1 MKVFYK
7 CIASIFIVF
16 NFPGDFLS
24 ITHRWHYQFGVF
36 FSLYF
41 EKPWIFILFLYFW
54 IILNL
59 KWKWECVWICHF
71 NALCPTVY
79 IVYMARY
86 KLVMPDSV
94 FSSSIVLSTHQLTQQ
109 SYKKKLFQ
117 ICLNNLNLLT
127 GLKCSSSVRNKTE
140 QNLST

>member
-1 MKVFYK
+1 MYCLYFHCLQFSWGFFVNNT
-7 CIASIFIVF
+7 SMT
-16 NFPGDFLS
+16 LSMS
-24 ITHRWHYQFGVF
+24 ITHRWHYQSHIDDIIYLGLFLL
-36 FSLYF
+36 SLF
-41 EKPWIFILFLYFW
+41 WKPMDFYTFLYFW

-59 KWKWECVWICHF
+59 KWKWECFSICHF

-109 SYKKKLFQ
+109 SYKK
-117 ICLNNLNLLT
+117 N
-127 GLKCSSSVRNKTE
+127 CSRYA
-140 QNLST
+140 

>member
-59 KWKWECVWICHF
+59 KWKWECFSICHF
-71 NALCPTVY
+71 YASYPTVY

-127 GLKCSSSVRNKTE
+127 GLKSVLH
-140 QNLST
+140 Q

>member
-7 CIASIFIVF
+7 CIACIFIVF
-16 NFPGDFLS
+16 NFPGDSLS
-24 ITHRWHYQFGVF
+24 ITHRWHYQSHIDDIINSTSMTLSIWGFF

-41 EKPWIFILFLYFW
+41 ENPWIFILFLYFW

-59 KWKWECVWICHF
+59 KWKWECFSICHF

-109 SYKKKLFQ
+109 SYKK
-117 ICLNNLNLLT
+117 N
-127 GLKCSSSVRNKTE
+127 CSRYA
-140 QNLST
+140 